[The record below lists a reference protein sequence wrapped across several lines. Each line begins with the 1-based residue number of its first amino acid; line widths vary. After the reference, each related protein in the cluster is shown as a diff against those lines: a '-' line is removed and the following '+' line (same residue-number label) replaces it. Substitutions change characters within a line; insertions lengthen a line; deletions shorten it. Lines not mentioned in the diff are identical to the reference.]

1 MTDQTVALESSA
13 PAAAVNE
20 AHRLAADEVA
30 QALTVDPQ
38 KGLTGSAAAERLS
51 TYGPN
56 RLAEKEKEPGWKAF
70 LRQYRD
76 LIQIVLLGAAVI
88 NQIATGE
95 TGTTLMLA
103 GLTVFNA
110 VLGLNQEAKAE
121 AALASLQQ
129 MLKTVAR
136 VRRDG
141 QVIEINAEDL
151 VPGDIVLVEA
161 GNVIPADGRLFV
173 AATLEI
179 EEAALT
185 GESVPVLKDPA
196 PVDKPDVALGDRLC
210 MAYMN
215 TPVTRGRGELI
226 VTGTGMNT
234 EIGKIAGMLNET
246 EAQLTPLQKKLDELT
261 KIFIALGGVA
271 IAAVI
276 GFGLL
281 RDESLETLFI
291 TGVALAVACIPT
303 GLPVVVTTL
312 LSLGTRELADQNAI
326 VKTTARRGDAG
337 VYLRDM
343 FGQDGHAHP
352 EQDDRP

>member
-1 MTDQTVALESSA
+1 MTEQ
-13 PAAAVNE
+13 AVTLRSE
-20 AHRLAADEVA
+20 GSGGGEPQIDAVHRLTADEA
-30 QALTVDPQ
+30 SRKLGVDVQ
-38 KGLTGSAAAERLS
+38 QGLTTSMAAERLS
-51 TYGPN
+51 KVGPN
-56 RLAEKEKEPGWKAF
+56 RLSEKEKEPGWKAF

-95 TGTTLMLA
+95 TGTTIMLA

-196 PVDKPDVALGDRLC
+196 PVDRAGCGSGRPSLHGIHEH
-210 MAYMN
+210 
-215 TPVTRGRGELI
+215 PSHTRPR
-226 VTGTGMNT
+226 
-234 EIGKIAGMLNET
+234 
-246 EAQLTPLQKKLDELT
+246 
-261 KIFIALGGVA
+261 
-271 IAAVI
+271 
-276 GFGLL
+276 
-281 RDESLETLFI
+281 
-291 TGVALAVACIPT
+291 
-303 GLPVVVTTL
+303 
-312 LSLGTRELADQNAI
+312 
-326 VKTTARRGDAG
+326 
-337 VYLRDM
+337 
-343 FGQDGHAHP
+343 
-352 EQDDRP
+352 